1 MNESCE
7 KTQVIR
13 TAWSPGEIS
22 RQILPCILDIGGAL
36 MAAGADVNH
45 VERLVNQLGYTY
57 GATEMNVF
65 VITGSMVVTMRFSDG
80 REYTQSR
87 RFKTSDID
95 FYKLELLN
103 KLCRSCKHKPLPPDE
118 LQARFKEID
127 KEKKLTSWNYAGAI
141 LVVGAYTIF
150 FGGTAAETIAS
161 SIFAIV
167 LCFLVQKLAQKTP
180 NLIGFNFIATF
191 IIGILIAGACKFSTI
206 LTPDAIT
213 CGVIMIIIPGL
224 ALTNSIRDMLSGD
237 TLAGLLRFCESLLWT
252 VAMVFGFMI
261 AFMLL
266 GSTVHTNTSIAA
278 WEVKYAAVVPATLGL
293 LLYYNSRRA
302 LMAYGMA
309 GALLTFPVYIY
320 FESSVACNEFV
331 AICAASIVAAIYS
344 EFFAKKKHVPT
355 AVFFFAAVMPL
366 IPGRLLFS
374 TVNYL
379 VQGEFDLAIST
390 GGTVALTVLGISTA
404 ICIVWT
410 ISRTWQNFHINER
423 LENIIQKD

>member
-1 MNESCE
+1 
-7 KTQVIR
+7 
-13 TAWSPGEIS
+13 
-22 RQILPCILDIGGAL
+22 
-36 MAAGADVNH
+36 
-45 VERLVNQLGYTY
+45 
-57 GATEMNVF
+57 
-65 VITGSMVVTMRFSDG
+65 
-80 REYTQSR
+80 
-87 RFKTSDID
+87 
-95 FYKLELLN
+95 
-103 KLCRSCKHKPLPPDE
+103 
-118 LQARFKEID
+118 
-127 KEKKLTSWNYAGAI
+127 
-141 LVVGAYTIF
+141 
-150 FGGTAAETIAS
+150 
-161 SIFAIV
+161 
-167 LCFLVQKLAQKTP
+167 
-180 NLIGFNFIATF
+180 
-191 IIGILIAGACKFSTI
+191 
-206 LTPDAIT
+206 
-213 CGVIMIIIPGL
+213 MIIIPGL

-252 VAMVFGFMI
+252 VAMVFGFMV

-320 FESSVACNEFV
+320 FEGSVACNEFV
-331 AICAASIVAAIYS
+331 AVCAASIVAAIYS